1 MYRRVSSHPRLEFG
15 MLQVMIGLRLEH
27 MCQQQ
32 DFRLTKELAGK
43 AATNDSPFRSST
55 FQARITGLSVESA
68 P

>member
-1 MYRRVSSHPRLEFG
+1 

-43 AATNDSPFRSST
+43 ADTNDSPFRSST